1 MFIAIIRA
9 LKRPKALIKSLIYNS
24 VSIFILIDNIEYIT
38 FNNIPLDNKK
48 AVLSDVFREFLEL
61 NKSKTNLITIVK
73 KLENNIVKN
82 ILLEDSRN
90 SLLQQS
96 KRGKKERDG
105 KTRYEKR
112 LNVKMANS
120 VNSYNNIDMDKL
132 FKEDI
137 INLHIP
143 ITGETAGYFVKIS
156 FGDFLERLRK

>member
-1 MFIAIIRA
+1 M
-9 LKRPKALIKSLIYNS
+9 
-24 VSIFILIDNIEYIT
+24 
-38 FNNIPLDNKK
+38 
-48 AVLSDVFREFLEL
+48 
-61 NKSKTNLITIVK
+61 
-73 KLENNIVKN
+73 NNIVKN